1 MTYGTLMYDR
11 THPISPLLHRKPT
24 CHLKIIE
31 IRWLDW
37 LDYFPFEMGHVF
49 VFGGGKKSQLQR
61 SSSRVSL
68 GMGSLKHRSL
78 L

>member
-49 VFGGGKKSQLQR
+49 VFGGVKNPSCNVPAAEL
-61 SSSRVSL
+61 L